1 MGFAEKIS
9 NFVNDALGL
18 TDGAFGVDG
27 TEMLIQIGSTILLF
41 LVVRFFFWN
50 KVTDYLEGRKEAM
63 KQEYLEAQTAS
74 LEAAKHKET
83 AAAELIDIRKGAKDV
98 FDEAKE
104 RGEVERKVILE
115 KARDEANKLVNDAH
129 VEIESQVE
137 KARSSINEEIVS
149 VATLMAEKIIEKE
162 LDDKEHKDMIKKI
175 SKEVLN

>member
-63 KQEYLEAQTAS
+63 KQEYLDAKNAS
-74 LEAAKHKET
+74 LEAAKHKEEAET
-83 AAAELIDIRKGAKDV
+83 ELIDIRKGAKGV

-115 KARDEANKLVNDAH
+115 KARGEATKLVSDAH
-129 VEIESQVE
+129 IEIDSQVE